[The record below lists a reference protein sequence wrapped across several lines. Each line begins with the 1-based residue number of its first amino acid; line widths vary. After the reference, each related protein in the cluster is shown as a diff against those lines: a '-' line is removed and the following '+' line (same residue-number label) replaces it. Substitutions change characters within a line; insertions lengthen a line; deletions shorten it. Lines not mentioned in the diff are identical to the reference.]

1 MKTLITFCIS
11 FIMLNCSSIRK
22 NKITTEDHTHIEAI
36 LPPNTYKT
44 VQEPLDID
52 FYIMQQKLIE
62 GTTNEYTNKAVFI
75 RKLSEKEVSKFAAI
89 INIDTSYD
97 WNSYSEKATSFTPN
111 KQFRIKANNGQ
122 VNILLDEN
130 QELISFINLDGQNII
145 PITNKLKRFLEKF
158 Q

>member
-11 FIMLNCSSIRK
+11 FMMLNCSSTRK
-22 NKITTEDHTHIEAI
+22 NKITTEDHTYIEAT

-62 GTTNEYTNKAVFI
+62 GTTNEYSNKAVFI
-75 RKLSEKEVSKFAAI
+75 RKLSQKEVSKFTSI

-97 WNSYSEKATSFTPN
+97 WNSYSEKATSLTPN